1 VEIAGRQ
8 VLVTAGDNPERLRSV
23 AAFATCAR
31 RRRSPASSGR
41 TDRHRLNRGGD
52 RAANAA
58 LHMAVVTRMRYH
70 EPTRAYV
77 ARRTTEGMSKK
88 DVMRCLKRYVV
99 REVYAAVLAD
109 FTAAQTT

>member
-1 VEIAGRQ
+1 
-8 VLVTAGDNPERLRSV
+8 
-23 AAFATCAR
+23 
-31 RRRSPASSGR
+31 
-41 TDRHRLNRGGD
+41 
-52 RAANAA
+52 
-58 LHMAVVTRMRYH
+58 MAVVTRMRYH

-109 FTAAQTT
+109 LPRPQTT